1 MFIPIGDENPR
12 EKTPYV
18 NYALLGA
25 NILAFLLFCFPNPEE
40 AFLRRWALV
49 PAKQDWVT
57 FLTSMF
63 LHAHF
68 MHLAGNMLFLW
79 IFGDNVEDRLGHLG
93 YAVFYVGSG
102 LAAAFLHL
110 LTLPAE
116 IPILA
121 ARGMDPRTIPMLGA
135 SGAISG
141 VIGAYVV
148 FFPRHRV
155 KMLLWLWFYYD
166 VLLIPAFWWI
176 GIWFLEQIIFATQG
190 WSGVAYS
197 AHIGGFLAGAAV
209 GGIARLAGS
218 GFRLAGRVPEEIRE
232 PSRTSD
238 RRRPFISL
246 ESDPGIE
253 YIDEPEDRYAVL
265 RLSDELHSVGR
276 IAEVAGAVTGEDP
289 RDVARRLEATR
300 GMIVRG
306 VPRVAAEKIQKE
318 LHPLGIPAAL
328 IVYNRSNF
336 PPQPAAV
343 DSASWDDRSLRL
355 RTGGEVLSIPWSA
368 PFLYVAARVGRA
380 TFLDLFVN
388 RRTAYR
394 VAARPDVSLVE
405 VDPDRRTEASTDLTG
420 FARAILQYRSG
431 AALNEGV
438 RVLAH
443 HGAWGWLS
451 FRSFSDY
458 DDYVFWI
465 YNLILSTVPIHK
477 A

>member
-1 MFIPIGDENPR
+1 MFLPIGDENPR

-25 NILAFLLFCFPNPEE
+25 NVLAFFLFCFPTPDR
-40 AFLRRWALV
+40 AFLSQWALV
-49 PAKQDWVT
+49 PARQEWYT

-63 LHAHF
+63 LHANL
-68 MHLAGNMLFLW
+68 MHLVGNMLFLW

-93 YAVFYVGSG
+93 YAVFYAAAG
-102 LAAAFLHL
+102 LAAALLHL

-116 IPILA
+116 VPFLA
-121 ARGMDPRTIPMLGA
+121 AHGVPVREIPMLGA

-176 GIWFLEQIIFATQG
+176 GIWFVEQIIFATQG
-190 WSGVAYS
+190 WSGVAYA

-209 GGIARLAGS
+209 GGVVRTVLAG
-218 GFRLAGRVPEEIRE
+218 FRPSARVPEEIRE
-232 PSRTSD
+232 PSRTPD
-238 RRRPFISL
+238 RRRPFITL
-246 ESDPGIE
+246 EDDPGIE

-265 RLSDELHSVGR
+265 RLSDELHSVSR
-276 IAEVAGAVTGEDP
+276 IAEVAGEVTREDP

-300 GMIVRG
+300 GMIVKG
-306 VPRVAAEKIQKE
+306 VSRIAAERIQKD
-318 LHPLGIPAAL
+318 LHLQGIPAAI

-336 PPQPAAV
+336 PPTPV
-343 DSASWDDRSLRL
+343 SVEGVSWDDRSLRL
-355 RTGGEVLSIPWSA
+355 RAGAEVLSVPWSA
-368 PFLYVAARVGRA
+368 PFLYVGARVGRF
-380 TFLDLFVN
+380 TFIDFFVN
-388 RRTAYR
+388 RRAAYR
-394 VAARPDVSLVE
+394 VPAQADVPLVE
-405 VDPDRRTEASTDLTG
+405 VDPRERAETPSDLPG
-420 FARAILQYRSG
+420 FARAILEYRSG

-443 HGAWGWLS
+443 HGAWGWLA

-458 DDYVFWI
+458 DDYVFWV
-465 YNLILSTVPIHK
+465 YNLILSTVPLHK